1 MSADPF
7 ATPPRTPRGDV
18 AMSTRRADPSA
29 GFGAIPSSYE
39 RANEERSK
47 RNSKAIADLRKE
59 LRAHDL
65 SMRRGTNYPSGPHG
79 YSRVRR

>member
-1 MSADPF
+1 MPASPF
-7 ATPPRTPRGDV
+7 SSPPRTPRGDV
-18 AMSTRRADPSA
+18 AMSTRSSDPAA

-39 RANEERSK
+39 RSNEQRSK
-47 RNSKAIADLRKE
+47 RNAKAIADLRKE

-65 SMRRGTNYPSGPHG
+65 SMKRGTNYPSGPHG